1 MLNRDLPTLGVVIPV
16 HNMAGRLQN
25 LEKGIVE
32 AAEHSLPI
40 KFTIVQD
47 GLDRDTHHELSI
59 LANKFKTESLQVNFS
74 SPGLTRNRGI
84 ERNNSDWIAFWDSD
98 DVGHPIECY
107 NAILEAR
114 HSAKVLVGGYRIV
127 DENSIVKRNYPTKNL
142 RATMLNPGI
151 WRFLFKREIISDV
164 RFPNYAMG
172 EDQIFL
178 ARLNL
183 QEDDI
188 EYFDSC
194 FYSYFTGIKSQAT
207 LDYARVQEI
216 KKSIDEIE
224 KLIKSSTLVANYVY
238 VLRARMILT
247 ALKNHV
253 IPPKSFRLLFFATT
267 HNSARRRES
276 LGSFLWVLA
285 QIFKRYI
292 SIK

>member
-1 MLNRDLPTLGVVIPV
+1 MLIRDLPTLGVVIPV

-25 LEKGIVE
+25 LEKGVVE

-40 KFTIVQD
+40 KFTFVQD
-47 GLDRDTHHELSI
+47 GLDRETQRELSI

-84 ERNNSDWIAFWDSD
+84 ERNSSDWIAFWDSD

-114 HSAKVLVGGYRIV
+114 HSAKVLIGGFRII
-127 DENSIVKRNYPTKNL
+127 DENNIVKNIHPTNNL
-142 RATMLNPGI
+142 RAVMLNPGI
-151 WRFLFKREIISDV
+151 WRFLFKREIIGDV

-183 QEDDI
+183 QEEDI

-207 LDYARVQEI
+207 LDHARVFEI
-216 KKSIDEIE
+216 KKSIDEID
-224 KLIKSSTLVANYVY
+224 KLIKSSTVAANYVY
-238 VLRARMILT
+238 VVRARMILT
-247 ALKNHV
+247 ALKNYV
-253 IPPKSFRLLFFATT
+253 ISPKRFALLFFATT
-267 HNSARRRES
+267 HNSAKRRKS
-276 LGSFLWVLA
+276 LGSFLWVLT
-285 QIFKRYI
+285 QILKRYI
-292 SIK
+292 R